1 MAKVSSIAQGVRD
14 LTGGLDQFEVT
25 ATTVRALLAALDTR
39 FPGLGA
45 HVNAQMALA
54 IDGELYQDAMSE
66 SLRPD
71 SEVVLIPKISG
82 G

>member
-14 LTGGLDQFEVT
+14 LTGGLDQSDVT
-25 ATTVRALLAALDTR
+25 ATTVRALIAALEAR
-39 FPGLGA
+39 YPGLGE
-45 HVNAQMALA
+45 HVNERMALA

-66 SLRPD
+66 LLRPD